1 MFLDHN
7 FSEYN
12 NGDEDLFFAISKP
25 SFLLNKTDFHCA
37 LVKKYG
43 KCVVK
48 GSSYGL
54 CGSVFIVKRD
64 NIFDINNG
72 LLLDTTLVKPFEAH
86 MFSINPT
93 TLSVE
98 INNNAKD
105 LADINNRNVC
115 ISGESLVYIK
125 EHYAIF
131 LQQNKIID
139 KPDKPVKPIANIRNN
154 ILVADANLK
163 KKNRPTKHKLFFNE
177 QQALLKSLL
186 DILGISGTNNI
197 FYFEDIIN
205 DNQKTKQIMDLESD
219 VKKYFTCGK
228 WSYYTKIVTE
238 PIISF
243 IKSILK
249 ATNTKTNSVSIRNL
263 KTGLVDKRGLLFI

>member
-139 KPDKPVKPIANIRNN
+139 NPTIGNTQTKVYKTRNKNYLLEQKMVLNKILNI
-154 ILVADANLK
+154 I
-163 KKNRPTKHKLFFNE
+163 
-177 QQALLKSLL
+177 
-186 DILGISGTNNI
+186 GITETNKV
-197 FYFEDIIN
+197 FYFDDIHN
-205 DNQKTKQIMDLESD
+205 NVEKTKQIMDLEPEI
-219 VKKYFTCGK
+219 KKYFRASG
-228 WSYYTKIVTE
+228 WSVYAKTVSQ
-238 PIISF
+238 PVISL
-243 IKSILK
+243 IKSIIK
-249 ATNTKTNSVSIRNL
+249 ATNTKATSVSL
-263 KTGLVDKRGLLFI
+263 KNAKTKKVEKHGLLFC